1 MLKKLPLRKILTLLP
16 LALLLVVP
24 EPAQVPA
31 SGDVNRVPVI
41 EDPAWVQ
48 GLLNEREQKDLEF
61 KTSITSPMA
70 GRERLMVPAVARTFI
85 LVRGGEVKTSELPAK
100 GAAFALLFRDG
111 QWYWDEGAQGVTCHE
126 GGNGVTILLPRDK
139 AALTAGCVF
148 SIGRITLAAYP
159 GPDSLALIVFD
170 RKRRE
175 VLDFEHLLYYAPD
188 PRYALKARLEKFAEP
203 QPLKVITTRKLEKQ
217 FYRYARVLF
226 RLDGKEM
233 ALTALKTSLEGP
245 NADYLFIPFKDM
257 SNGGETYEVGRFLD
271 VKDPGEGEFVLD
283 FNRCYNPLCNYSPAY
298 NCPLPPLE
306 NILDA
311 AIPAGEKTYPH

>member
-1 MLKKLPLRKILTLLP
+1 MRKKFPLERILALPLLTLFFAV
-16 LALLLVVP
+16 LAL
-24 EPAQVPA
+24 AQVPT
-31 SGDVNRVPVI
+31 SGDM
-41 EDPAWVQ
+41 AWEQ
-48 GLLNEREQKDLEF
+48 ELLRERELKEIEF
-61 KTSITSPMA
+61 KTSVTSPMA
-70 GRERLMVPAVARTFI
+70 GRERLTVPAAAKTFI
-85 LVRGGEVKTSELPAK
+85 LVSGGEVKISELPAK
-100 GAAFALLFRDG
+100 GAAFALLFRGG
-111 QWYWDEGAQGVTCHE
+111 QWYWDEGAPGVTCRE
-126 GGNGVTILLPRDK
+126 GGDGATILLPRGK

-148 SIGRITLAAYP
+148 SVGRYTLAVYP
-159 GPDSLALIVFD
+159 GPDSLAMIVFD

-175 VLDFEHLLYYAPD
+175 VLEFDSLLYYAPD

-203 QPLKVITTRKLEKQ
+203 LPLKIVTTRKLEKQ

-226 RLDGKEM
+226 QLEGKEM

-245 NADYLFIPFKDM
+245 DAQYLFIPFKDL
-257 SNGGETYEVGRFLD
+257 SNGRETYEVGRFLD

-306 NILDA
+306 NFLDV